1 MSIEE
6 YIFTGL
12 ILALALGYIYKSLF
26 KSKGCGSCGCG
37 DEKSKISKTKC
48 SDS

>member
-12 ILALALGYIYKSLF
+12 ILAFALSYIYKSLF

-37 DEKSKISKTKC
+37 DEKSKTPKTKC

>member
-12 ILALALGYIYKSLF
+12 ILAFALGYIYKSLF

-37 DEKSKISKTKC
+37 NEKSKTPKTKY